1 MEIGE
6 NIKKYR
12 KQKGL
17 SQSELADLA
26 NISRVAIGNYE
37 RGNRTPNI
45 EIVKKIANALDVP
58 LTFFTDE
65 YDFDIYK
72 SLVTEAYS
80 REFDDNDNIIKAVAQ
95 EMSDRELMLNLAYAD
110 LKPMLS
116 AEINI
121 IKYILKKIDDSELK
135 NITLNSNEMSQL
147 FDFIL
152 ISSNVKIRE
161 LIKHREKRIQEKK
174 E

>member
-121 IKYILKKIDDSELK
+121 IKYILKKIDDAELK